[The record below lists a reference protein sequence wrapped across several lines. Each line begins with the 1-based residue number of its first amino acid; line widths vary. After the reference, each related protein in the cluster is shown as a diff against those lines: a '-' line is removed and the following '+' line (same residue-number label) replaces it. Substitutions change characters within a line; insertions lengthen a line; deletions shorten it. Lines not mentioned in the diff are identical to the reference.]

1 LPVILSEHLPR
12 GQMRQRRIHSGVIAS
27 ALPGADLMR
36 SYYVYIM
43 ASSTCTLY
51 VGVTNDLE
59 RRVFEH
65 KQDLVPGFTRR
76 YAVKRLVYYE
86 DTNDVSVAIARE
98 KQIKGWRRSRKV
110 ELIAS
115 MNPAWRDLSDG
126 WYGKAEGANAP
137 FSRMD
142 SSLRSE

>member
-1 LPVILSEHLPR
+1 
-12 GQMRQRRIHSGVIAS
+12 MRT
-27 ALPGADLMR
+27 
-36 SYYVYIM
+36 YYVYIM

-65 KQDLVPGFTRR
+65 KQGLVPGFTRQ
-76 YAVKRLVYYE
+76 YGVKRLVHYE

-98 KQIKGWRRSRKV
+98 KQIKAWRRSKKV
-110 ELIAS
+110 DLIES
-115 MNPAWRDLSDG
+115 RNPGWRDLSDE
-126 WYGKAEGANAP
+126 WHGKAEGAGAP
-137 FSRMD
+137 VSRMD

>member
-1 LPVILSEHLPR
+1 
-12 GQMRQRRIHSGVIAS
+12 
-27 ALPGADLMR
+27 MR

-126 WYGKAEGANAP
+126 WYGSGGVALSAVL
-137 FSRMD
+137 
-142 SSLRSE
+142 SS